1 MTFEVIRKNTA
12 FSCNRAF
19 CGAFRDGCMN
29 TFDVTKNDF
38 FRHLDIAIF
47 FGNAA
52 VHLIP
57 LDCHLEVRFLHGEY
71 FSSGYL
77 TIMWVLDY
85 HGVNGG
91 GEAGRYCISFERL
104 AARSSYR

>member
-1 MTFEVIRKNTA
+1 MTFEVIRKITA

-29 TFDVTKNDF
+29 TFDVTQNDF
-38 FRHLDIAIF
+38 FKHLDITIF
-47 FGNAA
+47 FGNAVA
-52 VHLIP
+52 HLIP

-71 FSSGYL
+71 FSLGYL